1 MGCSSTI
8 TGRRPEVAQPLE
20 PAGFYW
26 SGFLCLIL
34 AILKLR
40 LEAHWSWWRVLLP
53 FWAVFGPQ
61 HPVHNRGIRLARFR
75 DDGTAEEEVTIRQGH
90 GGYRYQ
96 LAALVCFVIFAD
108 NVLRRIEGSGE
119 TIWFWVSSGRWELI
133 IVFGILSVVLQLL
146 FWSEVVGR
154 RNRRIHEE

>member
-1 MGCSSTI
+1 
-8 TGRRPEVAQPLE
+8 VAKPLE
-20 PAGFYW
+20 LAGFW
-26 SGFLCLIL
+26 L
-34 AILKLR
+34 AGLVCVVLAVLKLTV
-40 LEAHWSWWRVLLP
+40 EAHWSWWRVLLP
-53 FWAVFGPQ
+53 FWVVLG
-61 HPVHNRGIRLARFR
+61 HNILYITVGFVWLSLA

-119 TIWFWVSSGRWELI
+119 TIWFWVSWGRWELI

-154 RNRRIHEE
+154 RNRRIHGE

>member
-1 MGCSSTI
+1 M
-8 TGRRPEVAQPLE
+8 AQPLE

-53 FWAVFGPQ
+53 FWAVWG
-61 HPVHNRGIRLARFR
+61 HNILYITVGFVWLSFA

-133 IVFGILSVVLQLL
+133 FVFGILSVVLQLL

-154 RNRRIHEE
+154 RNRRIHGE